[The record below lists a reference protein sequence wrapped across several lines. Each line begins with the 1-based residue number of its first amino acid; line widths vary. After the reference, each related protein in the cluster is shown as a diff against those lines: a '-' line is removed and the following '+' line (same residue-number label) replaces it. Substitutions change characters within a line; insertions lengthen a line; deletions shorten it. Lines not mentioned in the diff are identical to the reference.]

1 MTRNSRNDRSN
12 MGIRQNATEMEN
24 CNCMPHT
31 FLKRMCGP
39 VVEEG
44 MWRIGTNQEL
54 RELYKDIDIAD
65 IKEKILELVE
75 HVARIDQGRAVEKL
89 FFRVNRRVVK
99 EVEDID

>member
-1 MTRNSRNDRSN
+1 MGYDRDGYDKTGY
-12 MGIRQNATEMEN
+12 MGEEN
-24 CNCMPHT
+24 VKSIH
-31 FLKRMCGP
+31 GP
-39 VVEEG
+39 VVQRG
-44 MWRIGTNQEL
+44 IWRKRRTNQEL